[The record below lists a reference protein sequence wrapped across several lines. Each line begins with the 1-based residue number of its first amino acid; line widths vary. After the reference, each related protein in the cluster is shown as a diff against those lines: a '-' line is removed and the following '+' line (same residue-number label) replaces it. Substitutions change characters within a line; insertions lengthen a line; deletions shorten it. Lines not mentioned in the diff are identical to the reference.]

1 MTANEMTR
9 PLSEVLRAILGAGAI
24 VGTMDAVAASV
35 YSYVLRG
42 GTPAGVFRYVAS
54 GVFGKLALTAGG
66 GMAALGL
73 LFHFTVAIGW
83 TGLYFVL
90 APKLRASSG
99 NMVANGVVYGL
110 LVWLAMNLV
119 VVPLSN
125 ASPAPIR
132 FAAPTL
138 IMVLIHLFVIG
149 VPISYLAQRYSAK

>member
-1 MTANEMTR
+1 MNPSEIAR
-9 PLSEVLRAILGAGAI
+9 PFAALLRAIVGAGVI
-24 VGTMDAVAASV
+24 VGTMDAIAASV
-35 YSYVLRG
+35 YAYLLRG

-54 GVFGKLALTAGG
+54 GVFGRPALSAGI

-90 APKLRASSG
+90 APKLRAASG
-99 NMVANGVVYGL
+99 PMIANGLVYGL

-138 IMVLIHLFVIG
+138 IMILIHLFVIG
-149 VPISYLAQRYSAK
+149 VPISWLAQRYYAK